1 MPGKPLSEFRDGTR
15 TRIEVKRILE
25 FNGFKCCIC
34 DKSVENEIRNYYED
48 SAFQNT
54 ETKPAKPKKDLMKQW
69 FYWSWLSPRRGGQ
82 QDGSNTHLICSAC
95 NEIAESEAFKNGSRV
110 KLGPIRLLQLRQ
122 LNPDPELEKKGIKE
136 KEWNLAR
143 VEDAIEKYVLNE
155 RENSWQHRDFQV
167 ENKEILE
174 KIIIDGIL
182 KIFTDYKDELRKT
195 SNHMSSVA
203 DEIDKLSNILEGLES
218 KHFGDLGERTWKEL
232 LSKVK
237 SEVDEKTGTWTIR
250 HDNDVILQMPENVS
264 DEAIKISDPKEE

>member
-1 MPGKPLSEFRDGTR
+1 MPGKPLSEYRKGISTKY
-15 TRIEVKRILE
+15 EVERILE

-34 DKSVENEIRNYYED
+34 DKSVEKEIRNYYEA

-54 ETKPAKPKKDLMKQW
+54 KMDKPEELMKEW
-69 FYWSWLSPRRGGQ
+69 FYWFWRSTRRGGQ
-82 QDGSNTHLICSAC
+82 QEGSNTHLICSAC
-95 NEIAESEAFKNGSRV
+95 NKIANSDPIKDGFRV
-110 KLGPIRLLQLRQ
+110 NLGPIRLLQLRQ
-122 LNPDPELEKKGIKE
+122 LKPDSELGKAGLNEKD
-136 KEWNLAR
+136 WNLAR
-143 VEDAIEKYVLNE
+143 VEDAIERYVLNE
-155 RENSWQHRDFQV
+155 RGNSWQHRDFQV

-203 DEIDKLSNILEGLES
+203 DEIDKLSNRLEEVES
-218 KHFGDLGERTWKEL
+218 KHFGDLGDRTWKEL

-237 SEVDEKTGTWTIR
+237 SELDEKTGTWIIR
-250 HDNDVILQMPENVS
+250 HDNDVILQMPEKAS